1 MITYGKFNLS
11 NYADC
16 LIVTDEKI
24 ANLYNIS
31 GSNVYLL
38 PRGEAAKTFEHAQNL
53 CRWFLQQNLG
63 KDGKVVAVGGGSI
76 GDTVGFACS
85 IYKRGVSLLHVPTT
99 LIAQI
104 DSSIGGKTALDIDDT
119 KNVVGSFYQADT
131 LIDVSFLGTL
141 SKKRYFDG
149 LGELLKYRML
159 SPAIDKLAH
168 SNNMESI
175 IRGCVTY
182 KDELCQRD
190 FTDQGPRNVLNF
202 GHTIG
207 HAMEL
212 SLGITHGHAVALGI
226 YYEIVIAH
234 KLGLCTKQYVDK
246 WQREITNLFDILPM
260 NNKMMQIMQQ
270 DKKNKDGK
278 IAFILPT
285 SFQPVYLTQQKIIDL
300 LDD

>member
-1 MITYGKFNLS
+1 MITYEKFNLA

-24 ANLYNIS
+24 AQLYNIY
-31 GSNVYLL
+31 GDNIYFL
-38 PRGEAAKTFEHAQNL
+38 PRGEKAKTFEHIQNL
-53 CRWFLQQNLG
+53 CKWFLQHNLG
-63 KDGKVVAVGGGSI
+63 KDGRVVAVGGGSI

-85 IYKRGVSLLHVPTT
+85 IYKRGVKLLHVPTT
-99 LIAQI
+99 LIAQL
-104 DSSIGGKTALDIDDT
+104 DSSVGGKTAIDIDDT
-119 KNVVGSFYQADT
+119 KNVVGSYYKADT

-141 SKKRYFDG
+141 SQKRYYDG

-168 SNNMESI
+168 GSNMENI
-175 IRGCVTY
+175 IRGCVTF
-182 KDELCQRD
+182 KEELCQRD
-190 FTDQGPRNVLNF
+190 FNDQGPRKALNF

-212 SLGITHGHAVALGI
+212 TLGIGHGHAVANGMH
-226 YYEIVIAH
+226 YEIVLALR
-234 KLGLCTKQYVDK
+234 LGLCAKQYVEK
-246 WQREITNLFDILPM
+246 WQREITNVFDILPM
-260 NNKMMQIMQQ
+260 NGKMLQIMQQ

-278 IAFILPT
+278 IAFVLPMD
-285 SFQPVYLTQQKIIDL
+285 FEPIYLTQEQIIQL

>member
-1 MITYGKFNLS
+1 MITYEKFILS
-11 NYADC
+11 NYSHC

-24 ANLYNIS
+24 SHLYNIT
-31 GSNVYLL
+31 GDNVYLL

-53 CRWFLQQNLG
+53 CNWFLQKNLG

-99 LIAQI
+99 LMAQI
-104 DSSIGGKTALDIDDT
+104 DSSIGGKTALDLGNT
-119 KNVVGSFYQADT
+119 KNVVGSYYKADT
-131 LIDVSFLGTL
+131 LIDVKFLGTL
-141 SKKRYFDG
+141 SQKRYFDG

-159 SPAIDKLAH
+159 SPSIDKLAH
-168 SNNMESI
+168 SNKMESI
-175 IRGCVTY
+175 IRGCVTF
-182 KDELCQRD
+182 KQELCDQD
-190 FTDQGPRNVLNF
+190 FTDKGPRNVLNF

-212 SLGITHGHAVALGI
+212 SLGISHGHAVALGI
-226 YYEIVIAH
+226 YYEIVIALR
-234 KLGLCTKQYVDK
+234 LGLCTKQYVDK
-246 WQREITNLFDILPM
+246 WQREIANIFEILPL
-260 NNKMMQIMQQ
+260 NGQMMQIMQQ

-285 SFQPVYLTQQKIIDL
+285 EFQTVYLSQEQIVQL